1 VTTERTAV
9 RGGGGSGTWRRLLT
23 SDRAI
28 VLATVGLVLALT
40 ITQGW
45 RPGIAQRIETLGAS
59 PQGRAPAP
67 PYDLEKLRIFN
78 RVLYHVTYEYVD
90 PQRVEPKRM
99 FLAALHGIAEFV
111 PEVMVSEADGG
122 QSVEV
127 RIGGDRETFPVGD
140 IDSPWRLAARMYAVV
155 QFLDGRFLSEAVREK
170 PQEVEYAAVNGMLR
184 TLDPH
189 TVLLTP
195 EANREMQTATQG
207 QFGGIGIN
215 IGVRD
220 GKLTV
225 ISPIHDTPAWREG
238 LKAGDHIVQIGD
250 ESTVNMDL
258 EDAVTRLRGPP
269 GTSVTLWVERRGE
282 AERLRFD
289 IVRAIIPIESVKW
302 ALLEDGVGYVQVIQF
317 HRTTADDLQ
326 EALERLRRDGM
337 RRLVIDLRDDPG
349 GVLESSIE
357 MADLFLRSGTIL
369 TTAGN
374 DPRENSVENAR
385 AADTEPDYP
394 IAVLVNGGSA
404 SASEIVAGAL
414 KNTGRAVVVGRR
426 TFGKGSVQK
435 IYDFEDSSAL
445 KITIAQYLTPGDI
458 SIQSVG
464 IVPDVETLP
473 MTFSPKAIDIY
484 AADPE
489 WSEADLDAHLS
500 SDRAAMEQRPAHA
513 VRYFVEAEEEA
524 EGGEGDEEPAPPEQ
538 PPGPGRPLPP
548 GTVLLQPG
556 DEEFKVDFEIDL
568 ARRIVAAAG
577 DSSRRRI
584 LAEVGPLIQ
593 RAQAEEDEKLEAALS
608 GIGIDWGPGD
618 PLPPGTAARLAAT
631 LNGGQPLGPYRP
643 GDAVTLTLRVRNE
656 GAVTLHRLRA
666 VSESD
671 DRVFDDREFPFGR
684 LAPGEERE
692 WSVQTKVPE
701 HAVRRIDPVRFDF
714 AAAGDPGIAPV
725 EFRASIEDA
734 GHALFAYR
742 VSLADDVAGNAD
754 GRVQLGETVRVVLD
768 VENRGTAAALEPVAN
783 IRNRSGEAIFITRGR
798 AKLEPMP
805 PGGRGVAVFELEVRR
820 GFAEAE
826 FELELALTDL
836 ERGDFASQ
844 RVAFPIAAAPP
855 EAPAPRAGVVLLRQP
870 DTPLGGTPEP
880 GAPIV
885 GTIDVPAR
893 VAATHALPGWVRIA
907 LPDGHAGWVP
917 EAEVQAARGAAAT
930 SVSWTPS
937 PGNVQPAFVRLD
949 APLAVREEQATLTG
963 VVEDQDPIL
972 DVQVFV
978 GDRKVFYVSNR
989 DAATP
994 NRIEFTVA
1002 LPLRGGQNE
1011 VRVFAREESEVT
1023 NWRGISVR
1031 RDAPDGSTLETE
1043 RTSSLEELLGD

>member
-1 VTTERTAV
+1 
-9 RGGGGSGTWRRLLT
+9 
-23 SDRAI
+23 
-28 VLATVGLVLALT
+28 
-40 ITQGW
+40 
-45 RPGIAQRIETLGAS
+45 
-59 PQGRAPAP
+59 
-67 PYDLEKLRIFN
+67 
-78 RVLYHVTYEYVD
+78 
-90 PQRVEPKRM
+90 
-99 FLAALHGIAEFV
+99 
-111 PEVMVSEADGG
+111 
-122 QSVEV
+122 
-127 RIGGDRETFPVGD
+127 
-140 IDSPWRLAARMYAVV
+140 
-155 QFLDGRFLSEAVREK
+155 
-170 PQEVEYAAVNGMLR
+170 
-184 TLDPH
+184 
-189 TVLLTP
+189 
-195 EANREMQTATQG
+195 
-207 QFGGIGIN
+207 
-215 IGVRD
+215 
-220 GKLTV
+220 
-225 ISPIHDTPAWREG
+225 
-238 LKAGDHIVQIGD
+238 
-250 ESTVNMDL
+250 
-258 EDAVTRLRGPP
+258 
-269 GTSVTLWVERRGE
+269 
-282 AERLRFD
+282 
-289 IVRAIIPIESVKW
+289 
-302 ALLEDGVGYVQVIQF
+302 
-317 HRTTADDLQ
+317 
-326 EALERLRRDGM
+326 
-337 RRLVIDLRDDPG
+337 
-349 GVLESSIE
+349 
-357 MADLFLRSGTIL
+357 
-369 TTAGN
+369 
-374 DPRENSVENAR
+374 
-385 AADTEPDYP
+385 
-394 IAVLVNGGSA
+394 
-404 SASEIVAGAL
+404 
-414 KNTGRAVVVGRR
+414 
-426 TFGKGSVQK
+426 
-435 IYDFEDSSAL
+435 
-445 KITIAQYLTPGDI
+445 
-458 SIQSVG
+458 
-464 IVPDVETLP
+464 
-473 MTFSPKAIDIY
+473 
-484 AADPE
+484 
-489 WSEADLDAHLS
+489 
-500 SDRAAMEQRPAHA
+500 
-513 VRYFVEAEEEA
+513 
-524 EGGEGDEEPAPPEQ
+524 
-538 PPGPGRPLPP
+538 
-548 GTVLLQPG
+548 
-556 DEEFKVDFEIDL
+556 
-568 ARRIVAAAG
+568 
-577 DSSRRRI
+577 
-584 LAEVGPLIQ
+584 
-593 RAQAEEDEKLEAALS
+593 
-608 GIGIDWGPGD
+608 
-618 PLPPGTAARLAAT
+618 
-631 LNGGQPLGPYRP
+631 
-643 GDAVTLTLRVRNE
+643 
-656 GAVTLHRLRA
+656 
-666 VSESD
+666 
-671 DRVFDDREFPFGR
+671 
-684 LAPGEERE
+684 
-692 WSVQTKVPE
+692 
-701 HAVRRIDPVRFDF
+701 
-714 AAAGDPGIAPV
+714 V
-725 EFRASIEDA
+725 EFRASIEAA